1 MRRLASIL
9 VLVSACG
16 GGARFRA
23 EHAGNGIALVTPR
36 GAPAAPS
43 AGIPVGQGAYDV
55 RLHFDMPRAQ
65 LVEWEVQ
72 CPGAESQGS
81 LGEPFEAYRTRR
93 LARLKADRERDRQ
106 TAGAVTSILVGAIA
120 PNVSAHGQS
129 GPVRADAEVSGQAV
143 GDAAGTAV
151 ANSIDMNVE
160 LAPGDVGGGP
170 VETVVHVV
178 TAAPGACVVTAVADD
193 PNVRGRFEL
202 VHIRDLEAEAH
213 MRDVAT
219 DIADSHARVA
229 LTTQLVAFG
238 GDPALRQRQ
247 RDAAAAARAAAEA
260 KAGAEASARMEASLV
275 IERQHEA
282 EASARAAASL
292 VIERQHAD
300 AAAAARAAAEAKAGA
315 EASARMEASLV
326 IERHALSFEQ
336 RQLRIAY
343 EVRVRWRLLLI
354 SWGADVDYRAHMR
367 ARAEELEARRLRI
380 AMEVRARWRVLLI
393 SWGADVEYRAKLQ
406 VRAQIEHD
414 RRIAELEAADAELA
428 RRQALTIDLAM
439 RARIQMRAYLVAMG
453 ARERTPMPALRAEV
467 AGSAPFDGAT
477 WIAGHWTWTGVEWS
491 WSAGGW
497 TDRSVTF
504 GASGG
509 EAPVQG
515 DAPAVIVV
523 ETPPPV
529 VVETPVI
536 TTTVDMPVPTI
547 VVHEHRTV
555 GPPDPQP
562 IRDHRTVS
570 APPPSRSTQP
580 VRDHRSSP
588 PAKDKPKVRD
598 HR

>member
-1 MRRLASIL
+1 MRRLASLL

-36 GAPAAPS
+36 GARAAPS

-55 RLHFDMPRAQ
+55 RLHFDMARAQ

-129 GPVRADAEVSGQAV
+129 GPVDVDAQVSGRAV

-178 TAAPGACVVTAVADD
+178 TAAPGACVVSAVADD
-193 PNVRGRFEL
+193 PNVAGRFEL
-202 VHIRDLEAEAH
+202 VHIRDLEAEAR
-213 MRDVAT
+213 MRDFAI
-219 DIADSHARVA
+219 DNADSHARAA

-247 RDAAAAARAAAEA
+247 RDAAAQARAAAEA
-260 KAGAEASARMEASLV
+260 KAGAEASARAAASLV
-275 IERQHEA
+275 IDGRHEA
-282 EASARAAASL
+282 EAHARAEASL

-300 AAAAARAAAEAKAGA
+300 AAAAAATARAAAEAKAGA

-326 IERHALSFEQ
+326 IERHRVSFEQ

-343 EVRVRWRLLLI
+343 EARVRWRLLLI
-354 SWGADVDYRAHMR
+354 SWGADVDYRAHVR

-380 AMEVRARWRVLLI
+380 AMEARARWRVLLI
-393 SWGADVEYRAKLQ
+393 SWGADLEYRAKLQ
-406 VRAQIEHD
+406 ARAQIEHD

-428 RRQALTIDLAM
+428 RRQAISIDLAM

-453 ARERTPMPALRAEV
+453 ARERPPMPPLRAEV
-467 AGSAPFDGAT
+467 AGAAPFDGAT
-477 WIAGHWTWTGVEWS
+477 WIAGRWTWTGVEWS

-536 TTTVDMPVPTI
+536 TTTVSIPVPTI
-547 VVHEHRTV
+547 VVHDHRT
-555 GPPDPQP
+555 PDPQP
-562 IRDHRTVS
+562 VRDHRTVS
-570 APPPSRSTQP
+570 APPSHSTQS
-580 VRDHRSSP
+580 VRDHRSSSP
-588 PAKDKPKVRD
+588 PANDKPKVRD

>member
-1 MRRLASIL
+1 MRRLASLL
-9 VLVSACG
+9 VLVSAC

-65 LVEWEVQ
+65 LVEWQVQ

-93 LARLKADRERDRQ
+93 LAQLKADRERDRQ

-129 GPVRADAEVSGQAV
+129 GPVRADAQVSGQAV

-170 VETVVHVV
+170 VETVVHVM
-178 TAAPGACVVTAVADD
+178 TTAPGACVVTAVADD
-193 PNVRGRFEL
+193 PNVGGRFEL
-202 VHIRDLEAEAH
+202 VHIRDLEAEAR
-213 MRDVAT
+213 MRDFAI
-219 DIADSHARVA
+219 DNADSHARAA

-247 RDAAAAARAAAEA
+247 RDAAAQARAAAEA
-260 KAGAEASARMEASLV
+260 KAGAEASARAEASLV

-282 EASARAAASL
+282 EANARA
-292 VIERQHAD
+292 
-300 AAAAARAAAEAKAGA
+300 
-315 EASARMEASLV
+315 EASLV
-326 IERHALSFEQ
+326 IERRHAAATVSLEQ

-343 EVRVRWRLLLI
+343 EVRARYRLLLI
-354 SWGADVDYRAHMR
+354 SWGADVEFRAHMR
-367 ARAEELEARRLRI
+367 AQAEEFDARRLRI

-393 SWGADVEYRAKLQ
+393 SWGADLEYRAKLEA
-406 VRAQIEHD
+406 RARIEHD
-414 RRIAELEAADAELA
+414 RRIAELAAADAELA
-428 RRQALTIDLAM
+428 RRQALTLDLAM
-439 RARIQMRAYLVAMG
+439 HARIEMRAYLVAMG
-453 ARERTPMPALRAEV
+453 ARERPPMPALRAEV

-477 WIAGHWTWTGVEWS
+477 WIAGRWTWTGVEWS

-497 TDRSVTF
+497 TDQSVTF

-509 EAPVQG
+509 EVPVQS
-515 DAPAVIVV
+515 DAPPTIIV

-529 VVETPVI
+529 VVDAPVI
-536 TTTVDMPVPTI
+536 TTTVSIPVPTI
-547 VVHEHRTV
+547 VVH
-555 GPPDPQP
+555 
-562 IRDHRTVS
+562 DHRTVS
-570 APPPSRSTQP
+570 APPPSRSTPP

-588 PAKDKPKVRD
+588 PASTALPVRDHRASPPPSSDKPKVRD